1 VTASD
6 KTAFNLIVTGDLVV
20 DHHIYEGERHWPAQ
34 ERARGLKAWR
44 ELGGADLT
52 RKLLAETFKT
62 ERTKAAKEISDVE
75 AAATKEGVA
84 IPKDKGWP
92 EAVLASEWQVALGI
106 KAPDLNALV
115 QDGHAMALWKPFPE
129 NKDPKKSVWRV
140 GEPLGYGE
148 ASGSATLSLV
158 DGLARPSIL
167 VLDEAGYRF
176 RGAENKACWLL
187 PELGQPEP
195 DWIVLKMARPLTQG
209 DLWHA
214 LTSRFSDKLVCVISA
229 DDLRQECVSVSHG
242 LGWERTIEEVC
253 AAVLENPVLKG
264 LSQCRH
270 LIVRFKCDGA
280 LWIRRDKTGAPDV
293 TLIFDAAGAEGMWDD
308 RFEGRVIGYSSVMT
322 VAIAHALAKSVAAK
336 GAELDLVSAI
346 KAGLAAG
353 RDLLQNGHGP
363 VGERAPEGFP
373 APRLADMLTTPTDA
387 FASMKLPTPQEG
399 KLVHLSSDRWSLIEL
414 SQRPSGSHAKSA
426 LIGLAHEYVLKG
438 EDAIKRLPY
447 ARFGVMTTIDR
458 TEIEALRGIRCQ
470 MLEYRDRK
478 VAKKPLSIG
487 VFGPP
492 GAGKSFGVKQ
502 LAKEVFKPGAW
513 MEFNLSQ
520 FDGPEDLIGA
530 LHQVRD
536 KVLDGIT
543 PVVFWD
549 EFDSQKFKW
558 LQYLLAPMQDGAFQ
572 EGQITHAVGK
582 CVFIFAGGT
591 CATFKLFGDRAE
603 QGDEEDK
610 ADFRLKKGPDF
621 HSRLDAYYNVL
632 GPNPRDLE
640 GKKGEPDPSDISYP
654 LRRALLIRA
663 LLGCG
668 DKDRLDFDSDLID
681 VLLMVPRYK
690 HGARS
695 LEKLVSSLKQA
706 NGGPIRRSGLP
717 SAAQIDMHVDAAEFA
732 KLLDSNATFRM
743 SEVIET
749 LATSIHNNYRA
760 ASKAANQKIEA
771 QYDMPFAELAPI
783 DKEDN
788 RAAARRIPEVLALAG
803 LGIANNGTVTAD
815 ASSLAAEID
824 AHVERHMERLAEA
837 EHDGWMDQRKKN
849 NWSYGNVRVNAKKI
863 HNLLVPYAQLPED
876 QKKKDRDAVKN
887 YHQQITDAGY
897 RLDWL

>member
-1 VTASD
+1 MSASD
-6 KTAFNLIVTGDLVV
+6 NTTFNLIVTGDLVV

-34 ERARGLKAWR
+34 ERARGLRAWR

-52 RKLLAETFKT
+52 RNLLAETFKT
-62 ERTKAAKEISDVE
+62 ERAKAEKEIADIE
-75 AAATKEGVA
+75 AAATKEGV
-84 IPKDKGWP
+84 KVSENKGWP
-92 EAVLASEWQVALGI
+92 EPVLASEWKVDLGI
-106 KAPDLNALV
+106 DAPDLNAPV
-115 QDGHAMALWKPFPE
+115 QGGHAMALWKPFPE
-129 NKDPKKSVWRV
+129 NKDSKKSVWRV

-148 ASGSATLSLV
+148 ASASGTFSVV
-158 DGLARPSIL
+158 DRVTQPSIL

-187 PELGQPEP
+187 PELGRPEP
-195 DWIVLKMARPLTQG
+195 DWIVLKMARPLAQG
-209 DLWHA
+209 DLWHT
-214 LTSRFSDKLVCVISA
+214 LTNRFSDKLVCVISA

-242 LGWERTIEEVC
+242 LSWERTIEEVC

-270 LIVRFKCDGA
+270 LIVRFKSDGA
-280 LWIRRDKTGAPDV
+280 LWIRRDKAGAPDV

-308 RFEGRVIGYSSVMT
+308 RFEGKVIGYSSVMA
-322 VAIAHALAKSVAAK
+322 VAIAHALARSVAAK
-336 GAELDLVSAI
+336 AEEPDMVSAI

-363 VGERAPEGFP
+363 VGGKAPEGFP
-373 APRLADMLTTPTDA
+373 APRLADILTTPTDS
-387 FASMKLPTPQEG
+387 FASMKLPTLQG
-399 KLVHLSSDRWSLIEL
+399 SKLVQLSSDRWSLIEL
-414 SQRPSGSHAKSA
+414 SQRPPGSHAKSA

-470 MLEYRDRK
+470 MLEYREQK

-502 LAKEVFKPGAW
+502 LAKEVFKAGAW

-536 KVLDGIT
+536 KVLNGIT

-572 EGQITHAVGK
+572 EGQITHALGK

-603 QGDEEDK
+603 YGEEDEK

-621 HSRLDAYYNVL
+621 HSRLDAYYDVL

-668 DKDRLDFDSDLID
+668 AKDRLDFDSDLID
-681 VLLMVPRYK
+681 ALLMVPRYK

-695 LEKLVSSLKQA
+695 LEKLVSSLKQTD
-706 NGGPIRRSGLP
+706 GEPIRRSGLP
-717 SAAQIDMHVDAAEFA
+717 SAAQIDMHVDAVEFA
-732 KLLDSNATFRM
+732 KLLNRNSAFRM

-749 LATSIHNNYRA
+749 MAESIHNSFWNENKNNPDLA
-760 ASKAANQKIEA
+760 P
-771 QYDMPFAELAPI
+771 QYNMPYDRLAPI
-783 DKEDN
+783 DREDN
-788 RAAARRIPEVLALAG
+788 RAAARRTPEVLAIAG
-803 LGIANNGTVTAD
+803 LGIAKRSGD
-815 ASSLAAEID
+815 AVLDLAVQKEID
-824 AHVERHMERLAEA
+824 DHIDRQMERLAEA
-837 EHDGWMDQRKKN
+837 EHDGWMEQRTKN
-849 NWSYGNVRVNAKKI
+849 SWIFGKVRVNARKI
-863 HNLLVPYAQLPED
+863 HNLLIPYYQLPED
-876 QKKKDRDAVKN
+876 QKVKDRQSVGN
-887 YHQQITDAGY
+887 YRTQIEAAGY